1 MLLKNVLREVD
12 RTLRLIAHKFPIRVS
27 CNVCGWRGRSFLSD
41 SWHPHTICARC
52 GSQVRHRLL
61 FATLGTHAQLGFEQ
75 LVAGK
80 RVLHFAPE
88 RFFPRHLRRRAAHYV
103 TADFVKKR
111 SLDLQLDMC
120 NMHTISDASFD
131 LVIACDVLEHVP
143 DDAVALQELHR
154 VLADGG
160 WAILT
165 VPQVDGMPTKREDP
179 TITSPAGREAAF
191 GQVDHLRIY
200 GEDFAKIVKDQ
211 GFTVTVVE
219 ANSFPPELVEEHVL
233 FPPVLSDKPLATNH
247 RKVFFAQKT
256 SQLR

>member
-1 MLLKNVLREVD
+1 MILKKVLREVD
-12 RTLRLIAHKFPIRVS
+12 RELRLIAHKYPARVR

-61 FATLGTHAQLGFEQ
+61 FAALQTHPELGFDQ
-75 LVAGK
+75 LVEGK

-88 RFFPRHLRRRAAHYV
+88 RFFPRHLRTKASQYV
-103 TADFVKKR
+103 TADFVKKY
-111 SLDLQLDMC
+111 SLDMQLDMC
-120 NMHTISDASFD
+120 DMQSVADASYD

-143 DDAVALQELHR
+143 SDSVALSELNR
-154 VLADGG
+154 ILSPGG

-165 VPQVDGMPTKREDP
+165 VPQVDGMASKREDA
-179 TITSPAGREAAF
+179 TITTPAGREAAF

-200 GEDFAKIVKDQ
+200 GDDFAGIVQDH
-211 GFTVTVVE
+211 GFGVTTIN
-219 ANSFPPELVEEHVL
+219 ADSFPMAMVDESVL

-247 RKVFFAQKT
+247 RKVFFAQK
-256 SQLR
+256 SS